1 MKTDCP
7 DKYQKLVPL
16 SRVVAA
22 ALVDTYEDRGK
33 MQQMFSHWACRGL
46 DKLQQETLKRGKQ
59 RAILAVNPNTR
70 TATLP
75 ADFKQELFVGYING
89 RGIKIPLPLNSNL
102 TNDDSITDLSEVC
115 QSCNQKKSICNDLT
129 VTEDSETVV
138 INDAFYDKTTIKK
151 LYPNG
156 DYFLEV
162 TTPYYNTENSEVE
175 YITTKE
181 FIVKIALK
189 PCGCIEE
196 TTENIQTIHDCCY
209 DAWCCHFTS
218 CSSTCDTKAGGYQ
231 IFEESGL
238 IQFDFNFPHKKV
250 YIEYLGFINKIN
262 GQLAVPEVAF
272 ETLVNWTKYKSVEN
286 KKSVPL
292 WERAFFF
299 ENYRRE
305 RKNME
310 KMMGRISLARILQS
324 ISLNPKFD
332 YGYSFNSLCGITNTI
347 AYVSSSSDSDCAMTG
362 SSGTINNNTANN
374 TINNI
379 INNVVNNVITYIYNN
394 YTELRLI
401 VDGKTGS
408 PVDGATTY
416 QNDALIGATG
426 LGMINV
432 NKNTEY
438 KGEDFSFNGVTGTI
452 TRVNTWQAGPP
463 PDIAI
468 IDFSR
473 LGNGSVNTPVA
484 LTDAATVT
492 WDFSDGNV
500 GHFTIGGNRT
510 LAITNLIPNTAG
522 VLYVTQ
528 DGTGGRTLTFPSG
541 SEFINGWDGV
551 IDNTAGAIT
560 ALAFFYDGT
569 NYNWN
574 LG

>member
-7 DKYQKLVPL
+7 DKYIKLVPL

-22 ALVDTYEDRGK
+22 ALIDTYEDRGK

-59 RAILAVNPNTR
+59 RAILPVNPNTR

-75 ADFKQELFVGYING
+75 ADFKQELFVGYINS
-89 RGIKIPLPLNSNL
+89 RGIKIPLPLNINL

-181 FIVKIALK
+181 FIVSIALK

-196 TTENIQTIHDCCY
+196 TEENIQTIHDCCY

-218 CSSTCDTKAGGYQ
+218 CSPTCDTKAGGYQ

-238 IQFDFNFPHKKV
+238 IQFDFNFKHTKV

-310 KMMGRISLARILQS
+310 KMMGRISLATILQS

-332 YGYSFNSLCGITNTI
+332 YGYSFNSFCGITNTVQVVESSTDCDTT
-347 AYVSSSSDSDCAMTG
+347 AAASSSSG
-362 SSGTINNNTANN
+362 GNTYNN
-374 TINNI
+374 TINNTY
-379 INNVVNNVITYIYNN
+379 VVLNN
-394 YTELRLI
+394 YTELKLI

-408 PVDGATTY
+408 PVNGATTY
-416 QNDALIGATG
+416 QNNALIGATG
-426 LGMINV
+426 LAMINV

-438 KGEDFSFNGVTGTI
+438 ANDDFVFNGVSGTI
-452 TRVNTWQAGPP
+452 TRNNTWQAGPP
-463 PDIAI
+463 ADVAV
-468 IDFSR
+468 IDFTR
-473 LGNGSVNTPVA
+473 LGNGAANTA
-484 LTDAATVT
+484 TAITDAATIV
-492 WDFSDGNV
+492 WDFLLGNV
-500 GHFTIGGNRT
+500 GYFTIGGNRS
-510 LAITNLIPNTAG
+510 LSAISNLTANASG

-528 DGTGGRTLTFPSG
+528 DGTGGRTLSLPTNSIFL
-541 SEFINGWDGV
+541 NGWDGV
-551 IDNTAGAIT
+551 IDNTAGAVT

-569 NYNWN
+569 NYKWN